1 MYTLN
6 FLANTL
12 LLSGV
17 EIGTHFYSLHGQVFL
32 VSWFV
37 IILLLSASF
46 LGTQSISQIPESWQ
60 NFMETVVEFTS
71 NIAKGP
77 LGESFCR
84 RWVPLFISTLFLFI
98 FSCRWVV

>member
-12 LLSGV
+12 LLSSV
-17 EIGTHFYSLHGQVFL
+17 EIGTYFYWEIGDFSLRGQVFL

-37 IILLLSASF
+37 IILLLGASF
-46 LGTQSISQIPESWQ
+46 LGTQSISQILESWQ
-60 NFMETVVEFTS
+60 NFIETVVEFTS

-77 LGESFCR
+77 LS
-84 RWVPLFISTLFLFI
+84 
-98 FSCRWVV
+98 